1 MLCAALRLSPTTRIG
16 AVATGLLAKAI
27 PGASRESVSSHKAS
41 APYRS
46 VLSRI
51 RRFLI
56 DILAPRSSTRTAI
69 DVREVGKSVSGPE
82 GTLHI
87 LDNVSLTVSE
97 GDSIAIVGASGSGK
111 TTLLGLLAGLDLPSR
126 GSIALSGQDLGQL
139 DEEARAALRAREV
152 GFVFQSFHL
161 LPALTAEEN
170 IALPLEL
177 AGREDPARVREVLE
191 AVGLS
196 ARARH
201 YPRQL
206 SGGEQ
211 QRVAL
216 ARAFVARPRI
226 LFADEPTGS
235 LDQATGAQ
243 ISDLLFALNATSDT
257 TLVLVTHDM
266 TLAQRCHHIYRIDSS
281 RLHAQTGSAA

>member
-1 MLCAALRLSPTTRIG
+1 MT
-16 AVATGLLAKAI
+16 V
-27 PGASRESVSSHKAS
+27 H
-41 APYRS
+41 
-46 VLSRI
+46 
-51 RRFLI
+51 
-56 DILAPRSSTRTAI
+56 
-69 DVREVGKSVSGPE
+69 E
-82 GTLHI
+82 G
-87 LDNVSLTVSE
+87 E
-97 GDSIAIVGASGSGK
+97 SIAIVGASGSGK

-126 GSIALSGQDLGQL
+126 GRITLAGADLNAL
-139 DEEARAALRAREV
+139 DEEARAQLRAREV

-191 AVGLS
+191 QVGLTH
-196 ARARH
+196 RARH

-235 LDQATGAQ
+235 LDQATGQQ

-257 TLVLVTHDM
+257 TLVLVTHDLR
-266 TLAQRCHHIYRIDSS
+266 LAQRCERVYRLDGGRLVDSPS
-281 RLHAQTGSAA
+281 GVSA

>member
-1 MLCAALRLSPTTRIG
+1 M
-16 AVATGLLAKAI
+16 
-27 PGASRESVSSHKAS
+27 
-41 APYRS
+41 
-46 VLSRI
+46 
-51 RRFLI
+51 
-56 DILAPRSSTRTAI
+56 
-69 DVREVGKSVSGPE
+69 
-82 GTLHI
+82 
-87 LDNVSLTVSE
+87 TVSE

-216 ARAFVARPRI
+216 ARAFVAKPRI

-235 LDQATGAQ
+235 LDQTTGAQ

-266 TLAQRCHHIYRIDSS
+266 TLAQRCKHIYRIDSG

>member
-1 MLCAALRLSPTTRIG
+1 MR
-16 AVATGLLAKAI
+16 
-27 PGASRESVSSHKAS
+27 
-41 APYRS
+41 
-46 VLSRI
+46 
-51 RRFLI
+51 
-56 DILAPRSSTRTAI
+56 
-69 DVREVGKSVSGPE
+69 GPE
-82 GTLHI
+82 GDVHI
-87 LDNVSLTVSE
+87 LDSVDLTITE
-97 GDSIAIVGASGSGK
+97 GDSVAIVGASGSGK

-126 GSIALSGQDLGQL
+126 GEISLAGAALGSL
-139 DEEARAALRAREV
+139 DEEARAALRARQV

-177 AGREDPARVREVLE
+177 AGREDPARVREVLQ
-191 AVGLS
+191 AVGLA

-235 LDQATGAQ
+235 LDQATGHQ
-243 ISDLLFALNATSDT
+243 ISDLLFALNAGNRT
-257 TLVLVTHDM
+257 TLVLVTHDLQ
-266 TLAQRCHHIYRIDSS
+266 LARRCAQVYRLEAGRLQRIPD
-281 RLHAQTGSAA
+281 AAA

>member
-1 MLCAALRLSPTTRIG
+1 M
-16 AVATGLLAKAI
+16 
-27 PGASRESVSSHKAS
+27 
-41 APYRS
+41 
-46 VLSRI
+46 
-51 RRFLI
+51 
-56 DILAPRSSTRTAI
+56 
-69 DVREVGKSVSGPE
+69 
-82 GTLHI
+82 

-111 TTLLGLLAGLDLPSR
+111 TTLLGLLAGLDLPTR
-126 GSIALSGQDLGQL
+126 GSIALSGQNLGQL

-216 ARAFVARPRI
+216 ARAFVAKPRI

-235 LDQATGAQ
+235 LDQTTGAQ

-266 TLAQRCHHIYRIDSS
+266 TLAQRCHHIYRIDSG
-281 RLHAQTGSAA
+281 RLHAQPGSAA

>member
-1 MLCAALRLSPTTRIG
+1 MT
-16 AVATGLLAKAI
+16 V
-27 PGASRESVSSHKAS
+27 H
-41 APYRS
+41 
-46 VLSRI
+46 
-51 RRFLI
+51 
-56 DILAPRSSTRTAI
+56 
-69 DVREVGKSVSGPE
+69 E
-82 GTLHI
+82 G
-87 LDNVSLTVSE
+87 E
-97 GDSIAIVGASGSGK
+97 SIAIVGASGSGK

-126 GSIALSGQDLGQL
+126 GRITLAGSDLNAL
-139 DEEARAALRAREV
+139 DEEDRAQLRAREV

-191 AVGLS
+191 QVGLTH
-196 ARARH
+196 RARH

-235 LDQATGAQ
+235 LDQATGQQ

-257 TLVLVTHDM
+257 TLVLVTHDLR
-266 TLAQRCHHIYRIDSS
+266 LAQRCERVYRLDGGRLVDSP
-281 RLHAQTGSAA
+281 AGVPA